1 MKKILLSIHD
11 VTPFFAPEID
21 AVCRKLDA
29 LGATRR
35 SLLVVPDYMRRTPLA
50 EHACWCRDISA
61 RRETGCDIS
70 LHGIHHEYAEFG
82 RADFEAAREK
92 ISRARQC
99 FCDAFG
105 FAPGGFVA
113 PQWFQSRGC
122 KQAVTEA
129 GFLYAARWSGLFDG
143 AGNCL
148 YRAFPVNFDWG
159 ADWADGLFMLINSFR
174 LKHKKSGVLRL
185 SLHPMD
191 VRHGLFEREAV
202 LLAHLL
208 DDGWECLSYADAAKE
223 RAVR

>member
-21 AVCRKLDA
+21 AICRKLDA
-29 LGATRR
+29 LGAMRR
-35 SLLVVPDYMRRTPLA
+35 SLLVVPDYRRRTPLA
-50 EHACWCRDISA
+50 EHPLWCRGIAA
-61 RRETGCDIS
+61 RRETGSDIS

-82 RADFEAAREK
+82 RLDLEAAREK
-92 ISRARQC
+92 IFRSRQS
-99 FCDAFG
+99 FGDAFG

-129 GFLYAARWSGLFDG
+129 GFLYSARWSGLFDR
-143 AGNCL
+143 AGVCL

-159 ADWADGLFMLINSFR
+159 AAWADRFFMCLNTFL
-174 LKHKKSGVLRL
+174 LKHKKNGVIRL

-191 VRHGLFEREAV
+191 VRHDLFEREAA
-202 LLAHLL
+202 LLARLL

-223 RAVR
+223 RAEQ